1 MADAVSILVA
11 QTAAQAA
18 RPVMGLS
25 RAPTVVNYGSYV
37 AIELDALQQEEV
49 AAFLIRQL
57 DAEPG
62 AVRVTGLG
70 GVFLRVLARKYGLY
84 AAGSWAAA
92 FGLGWLTGGRKKGGR
107 G

>member
-11 QTAAQAA
+11 ETAAQAA
-18 RPVMGLS
+18 RPIMGLS
-25 RAPTVVNYGSYV
+25 RAPTVTNYGSYV
-37 AIELDALQQEEV
+37 ALELDSDLQKEV
-49 AAFLIRQL
+49 ADFLIRQL

-70 GVFLRVLARKYGLY
+70 GVFLRVLARKYWPWTL
-84 AAGSWAAA
+84 GSLGAS
-92 FGLGWLTGGRKKGGR
+92 FGLGLLTGGKKKGGR